1 MMNPE
6 KDIQNT
12 IDKLTILEPKSADAP
27 RTAVQALAR
36 VRQEIDRQED
46 SRFWNRLGRFA
57 MPNDRSHNRKYAF
70 STALFVLLFGVAL
83 SFPTV
88 RAAASD
94 FLGLFRVQKF
104 AAISISPEQIAILQQ
119 VAEEGLMPGEL
130 EIIQEP
136 GELRPVDNLAQ
147 AAAEIGLTPIRTLGK
162 LAEPDEI
169 WVAEG
174 GNGRLIINLE
184 GARAIVEAAGADPL
198 LLPDSLDGA
207 QVDVTVFAGVQQ
219 QWDDGMML
227 LQTASPEVDYPD
239 DVNPTVLGE
248 ALLQVL
254 GMNEDEAQRLAQN
267 IDWTSTVLLPIPQ
280 DFASFNE
287 VTVDGVSGL
296 ALNSLSGEGSAL
308 FWQKEGI
315 VYLLLGP
322 DMPMDALVSLAG
334 SLH

>member
-1 MMNPE
+1 MMNQE
-6 KDIQNT
+6 KEIQNT
-12 IDKLTILEPKSADAP
+12 IDQLTILEPTPADAP

-36 VRQEIDRQED
+36 VRQEIDRRED
-46 SRFWNRLGRFA
+46 NRLGNRLGRWVMA
-57 MPNDRSHNRKYAF
+57 NNRKYAF
-70 STALFVLLFGVAL
+70 STVLIALLFGVAL

-104 AAISISPEQIAILQQ
+104 AAISVSPEQIAILQQ
-119 VAEEGLMPGEL
+119 VAEEGLMPGEV
-130 EIIQEP
+130 EILQEP
-136 GELRPVDNLAQ
+136 GELRPVDSLAQ
-147 AAAEIGLTPIRTLGK
+147 ASEEIGIAHIRTLAD
-162 LAEPDEI
+162 LPEPDEI

-174 GNGRLIINLE
+174 GNGRFIVDLE
-184 GARAIVEAAGADPL
+184 GARAIVQATGADPM

-219 QWDDGMML
+219 QWDNGIML

-248 ALLQVL
+248 ALLQAL
-254 GMNEDEAQRLAQN
+254 GMNDDEAQRLAQN

-296 ALNSLSGEGSAL
+296 ALNSISNEGSAL

-322 DMPMDALVSLAG
+322 NESASELVDLAG
-334 SLH
+334 TLRN